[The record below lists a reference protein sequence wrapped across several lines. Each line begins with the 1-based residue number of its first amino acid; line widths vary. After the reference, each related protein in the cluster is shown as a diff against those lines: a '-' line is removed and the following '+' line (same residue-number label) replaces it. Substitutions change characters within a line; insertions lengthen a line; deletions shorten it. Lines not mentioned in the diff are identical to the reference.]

1 MLSNERIEWMNK
13 LLDLRKN
20 GIFVDST
27 IITSDSKKFQIDRNV
42 FAASSLYF
50 KALFSNSLYSEN
62 QSREVF
68 LPDISSEIMQIIIDF
83 VYIGQL
89 IGLNDSN
96 IERFIHA
103 VNRLQITGAFDY
115 CNQYLIQS
123 LNLNNCISITYEP

>member
-20 GIFVDST
+20 AIFVDST
-27 IITSDSKKFQIDRNV
+27 IITSDSKKFRIDRNV

>member
-13 LLDLRKN
+13 LLDLCKN
-20 GIFVDST
+20 AIFVDST
-27 IITSDSKKFQIDRNV
+27 IITSDSKKFRIDRNV
-42 FAASSLYF
+42 FAASSPYF